1 MSAWLSSLSTE
12 ASHDITAQ
20 MAQVDQFITELST
33 QNDEMMDRLYVLESK
48 AATDTAGLASP
59 SASPGLVVDTNLGP
73 SPGPSPGSTPGPLW
87 HKNSVY
93 GQNVVTLT
101 RVNEEL
107 TVHAAKLS
115 ERLAQGEH
123 KVMNTVDRCPT
134 FVCVC
139 IFTSCL
145 ASNPTSIDI
154 IITTP
159 HVVTTVTVVYFHHCY
174 FVINHSHYHHH

>member
-12 ASHDITAQ
+12 GSHDITAQ

-33 QNDEMMDRLYVLESK
+33 QNDEMMDRLYVLESN
-48 AATDTAGLASP
+48 AATNNATADTTAGASSP
-59 SASPGLVVDTNLGP
+59 PASPGLVVSP
-73 SPGPSPGSTPGPLW
+73 SPGTSPGPVW

-123 KVMNTVDRCPT
+123 KVPIHTDQCPT

-139 IFTSCL
+139 MSTSCL
-145 ASNPTSIDI
+145 PSSSSSSSSSS
-154 IITTP
+154 TTP
-159 HVVTTVTVVYFHHCY
+159 TP
-174 FVINHSHYHHH
+174 